1 MPRSRTDFWQ
11 RKIERNKARDLE
23 DRKALK
29 LLGWNVIVLWECQL
43 NSAEIRLQTLQS
55 LVLTLSQIELELA
68 AKRHQPSVRPY
79 QLDDENFVP
88 HIVADESDN

>member
-43 NSAEIRLQTLQS
+43 NSAEIRQQTLQS
-55 LVLTLSQIELELA
+55 LVLTLSQIELDITKS
-68 AKRHQPSVRPY
+68 KRPAVKPY
-79 QLDDENFVP
+79 QFEIDSSP
-88 HIVADESDN
+88 STSVADEDNI